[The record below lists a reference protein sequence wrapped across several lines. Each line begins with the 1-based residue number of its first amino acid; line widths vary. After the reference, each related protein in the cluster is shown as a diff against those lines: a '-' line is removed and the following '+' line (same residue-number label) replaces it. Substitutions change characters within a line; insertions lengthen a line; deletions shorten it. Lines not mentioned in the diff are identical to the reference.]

1 MSVAGVGVVRFWGF
15 SEALDLLDE
24 VTDAGGEVNES
35 EVADPLRFLMVCPG
49 DVRHVIKTLAGAHMR
64 RTEGGKPAR
73 AFEACVYEKEPE
85 VLARHALLLSVAL
98 DFELPR
104 RERAELLLEL
114 WANSLLREK
123 TATYLAAKARELS
136 RLVSEGEGPLA
147 PLIDVSALKMKDR
160 DRLEEVFRSWAEDV
174 DFDMVRLR
182 DERLRAFYKT
192 RYDAR
197 ANVLDWDYTWELS
210 PIASIVHKLH
220 FRDWRLNGVLFEVR
234 DSAYVAPNRTLAS
247 YAYGREKG
255 SSIARRGYWG
265 DVRPAKTRFQPR
277 PITHTHGPAC
287 ACAMRGHWGGDVSAP
302 RSSDVQLGPSCT
314 RTSVCMRIRIFT

>member
-1 MSVAGVGVVRFWGF
+1 
-15 SEALDLLDE
+15 
-24 VTDAGGEVNES
+24 
-35 EVADPLRFLMVCPG
+35 
-49 DVRHVIKTLAGAHMR
+49 
-64 RTEGGKPAR
+64 
-73 AFEACVYEKEPE
+73 
-85 VLARHALLLSVAL
+85 
-98 DFELPR
+98 
-104 RERAELLLEL
+104 
-114 WANSLLREK
+114 
-123 TATYLAAKARELS
+123 
-136 RLVSEGEGPLA
+136 
-147 PLIDVSALKMKDR
+147 MKDR

-302 RSSDVQLGPSCT
+302 RSSDRVHAHPHIHLSSAASSGLGDAGCQRAVCGDGRHVRRGAADGEALRPAHQEVSAAARARARVALCT
-314 RTSVCMRIRIFT
+314 CSLHMLSAHAVLTGGGRRRFRLSGARVRRLQKCRPWRTQCAALLSREPP